1 MKKLK
6 TTIVGAG
13 LSGLLAAKK
22 LISLNNE
29 NEITIIEK
37 GKSIIDRIIDLDG
50 SKNYLIP
57 YGEGGKVLFNFKP
70 FLLDYKDK
78 ECKEFI
84 NILKEYKLY
93 KKNEVIEISDILA
106 LIKSLH
112 FELTQKVNIIY
123 ENPVVNFYTKNSK
136 LGGVILENGDRIES
150 DNFIFSFGLLDKFL
164 YNNLWKNNVAL
175 RSLST
180 FIPLKTS
187 IELKSIDELDKLNT
201 FIKNKPLIS
210 FDGRVSFLDEY
221 QKETNIVTVNSSE
234 NLLSY
239 ENFSMN
245 IDKLSNHV
253 NFNLNISI
261 TESELS
267 SFENS
272 SLRNLALLSL
282 IERNQNTAN
291 LRTPILYADFLN
303 KNIFDDILSIS
314 MSGIFKKSM
323 IRFFKD
329 FDDDFKSKINIHGI
343 STISLRP
350 IQIISDSNSR
360 SITYPNVIVIGNA
373 KKNFSSL
380 KNKILDTL
388 KTIS

>member
-1 MKKLK
+1 
-6 TTIVGAG
+6 
-13 LSGLLAAKK
+13 
-22 LISLNNE
+22 
-29 NEITIIEK
+29 
-37 GKSIIDRIIDLDG
+37 
-50 SKNYLIP
+50 
-57 YGEGGKVLFNFKP
+57 
-70 FLLDYKDK
+70 
-78 ECKEFI
+78 
-84 NILKEYKLY
+84 
-93 KKNEVIEISDILA
+93 
-106 LIKSLH
+106 
-112 FELTQKVNIIY
+112 
-123 ENPVVNFYTKNSK
+123 
-136 LGGVILENGDRIES
+136 
-150 DNFIFSFGLLDKFL
+150 
-164 YNNLWKNNVAL
+164 
-175 RSLST
+175 
-180 FIPLKTS
+180 
-187 IELKSIDELDKLNT
+187 
-201 FIKNKPLIS
+201 
-210 FDGRVSFLDEY
+210 
-221 QKETNIVTVNSSE
+221 
-234 NLLSY
+234 
-239 ENFSMN
+239 MN